1 MKHLVFLFVLLLSSA
16 VHAQDSGIVTIPP
29 GDDLIIR
36 MDKGEEAPYD
46 GQLFSTDTALR
57 WGFWL
62 QQYRLRLKL
71 DVGTAEKKCK
81 VHLEFKD
88 KELQIEKS
96 RYAAV
101 EEDLEARLVR
111 SEQHSLE
118 WQDEAMNPSFFR
130 TFEFGLLVGVV
141 ITGAVSAAIAWAVN
155 QKGG

>member
-1 MKHLVFLFVLLLSSA
+1 MKHLVFLFALLLSSV

-29 GDDLIIR
+29 GDDLIIQ
-36 MDKGEEAPYD
+36 MDKGEPAPYG

-71 DVGTAEKKCK
+71 DVETAENKCK
-81 VHLEFKD
+81 VQLEYKD

-96 RYAAV
+96 RAAAM

-111 SEQHSLE
+111 SEEHSLK
-118 WQDEAMNPSFFR
+118 WQDEATNPSFFK

-141 ITGAVSAAIAWAVN
+141 VTGAVSAAIAWAVGQ
-155 QKGG
+155 QK